1 MTAAR
6 ARATLAGV
14 NLVVTGELTAQ
25 ADDVTITAQSPGPG
39 TTVSMGTVVSLT
51 YGTPA
56 APPSPARTISAADWT
71 QIAKAP
77 DAHTGERIVVH
88 GRVTQ
93 FDPETGMPM
102 FRAAIDGVVHQAAAD
117 YATDAF
123 LTGTPEQ
130 LDDLVTRDLFT
141 AEATVTSPYS
151 YETTAGGIVTVPT
164 LEITSLTVTG
174 TVE

>member
-1 MTAAR
+1 MIVPDTF
-6 ARATLAGV
+6 
-14 NLVVTGELTAQ
+14 VV
-25 ADDVTITAQSPGPG
+25 
-39 TTVSMGTVVSLT
+39 
-51 YGTPA
+51 
-56 APPSPARTISAADWT
+56 PPLEG
-71 QIAKAP
+71 K
-77 DAHTGERIVVH
+77 
-88 GRVTQ
+88 
-93 FDPETGMPM
+93 FDPETGIPT

-151 YETTAGGIVTVPT
+151 YETTAGGLVTVPT